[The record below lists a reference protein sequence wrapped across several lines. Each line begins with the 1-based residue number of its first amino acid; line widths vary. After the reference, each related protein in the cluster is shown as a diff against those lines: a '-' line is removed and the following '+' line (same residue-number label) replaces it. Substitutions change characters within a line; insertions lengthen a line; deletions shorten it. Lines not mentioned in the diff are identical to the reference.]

1 MSTPIAARRHR
12 RTPVLS
18 AVPWIALLPLTQAGL
33 GYLSARSSSPWSWLI
48 GTPLSYLL
56 IAMLAAFCACGG
68 LAPVQARRRGAS
80 VGIIAGLGG
89 AVLAALIAALL
100 IILLLHDAQVHPPS
114 TSRLPGP
121 GLALLA
127 LFFWF
132 VPLFLTLNL
141 LGIALAPLGGMLGGY
156 LRSQGKQEDQS
167 AQEWTGERDRARTWS
182 VGMFAV
188 IVIAMLLA
196 LVTGIAFI
204 VLTLGVFA

>member
-1 MSTPIAARRHR
+1 
-12 RTPVLS
+12 VLS
-18 AVPWIALLPLTQAGL
+18 ALPWIVLLPLAQAGL
-33 GYLSARSSSPWSWLI
+33 GYLSTRSTSPWSWLV

-100 IILLLHDAQVHPPS
+100 IILLLHDAQAHPPS
-114 TSRLPGP
+114 ASRLPGP

-141 LGIALAPLGGMLGGY
+141 LGIALAPLGGMLGGS
-156 LRSQGKQEDQS
+156 LRSQMKQAGQS
-167 AQEWTGERDRARTWS
+167 AQEWPGERERARPWR
-182 VGMFAV
+182 MDMRAA
-188 IVIAMLLA
+188 IVIAVLLA
-196 LVTGIAFI
+196 LLMGVAFI
-204 VLTLGVFA
+204 VLTLGAFP